1 MKSLYSCIR
10 ESIFDDDITISNQ
23 ADSEIYQELLK
34 NIMNSKS
41 FKEYENRIS
50 ELKDLL
56 KDNAVLVS
64 DDNKKSIR
72 FKNNGIY
79 LILLYKTSY
88 EGMDNLTKHS
98 RIYIGRAILNTTYI
112 ISGFENPAAPQ
123 YNWIKNDINNKSI
136 KYHYKDTCAAA
147 NSWMRNSNICA
158 YKIDGTKFEGLLK
171 CITDLGEQTRRNI
184 K

>member
-1 MKSLYSCIR
+1 MKSLYNVLQ
-10 ESIFDDDITISNQ
+10 ESIFDDEEIVINNAENKIYDNLLDDIL
-23 ADSEIYQELLK
+23 Y
-34 NIMNSKS
+34 SKS
-41 FKEYENRIS
+41 FKEYEDRIS

-72 FKNNGIY
+72 FKNKGIY
-79 LILLYKTSY
+79 LIILYKTSY
-88 EGMDNLTKHS
+88 EGDDALYKHS

-112 ISGFENPAAPQ
+112 ISGFENPEAPQ
-123 YNWIKNDINNKSI
+123 YNRIKNDINNKSI

-147 NSWMRNSNICA
+147 NSWMRNTNILA
-158 YKIDGTKFEGLLK
+158 YKIDGTKFEGFLK
-171 CITDLGEQTRRNI
+171 RITDLGEQIRRGI

>member
-1 MKSLYSCIR
+1 MKSLYSCIK
-10 ESIFDDDITISNQ
+10 ESIFDDDISISNQ

-41 FKEYENRIS
+41 FKEYEDQIS

-56 KDNAVLVS
+56 NDDAILVS

-79 LILLYKTSY
+79 LILLYKTGY
-88 EGMDNLTKHS
+88 EGDDALYKHS

-112 ISGFENPAAPQ
+112 ISGFENPEMPQ
-123 YNWIKNDINNKSI
+123 YNRIKNDMNNKSI
-136 KYHYKDTCAAA
+136 KYHYKDACAAA
-147 NSWMRNSNICA
+147 NSWMRNTNVCA

-171 CITDLGEQTRRNI
+171 CITDMGEQTRRNI